1 MGLAELMDR
10 AEKGE
15 TENDYTLPWQE
26 KQMNW

>member
-15 TENDYTLPWQE
+15 TENDYTFTMAGKADDW
-26 KQMNW
+26 